1 MKLRKGSIL
10 FVSVAVML
18 LSSMAVSADKTE
30 SDPTGDVWHYEW
42 ADGIF
47 VGWKPVSRPNID
59 ITELSYTVSGDRV
72 TLTLKVLGTITNSE
86 LISFWFSLNTNDS
99 SYTVMWING
108 ELLMGIGTDTGE
120 GLHIDMDP
128 EISVNGGTLS
138 ATFDVVGTF
147 TTGVELSGYAQE
159 FTNAGDVNAEY
170 WQDWVPDDD
179 PSNGQGDD
187 GTGNGDGTT
196 PPKPK
201 TPGFEVIAFI
211 GAIAVALIILRKRK

>member
-1 MKLRKGSIL
+1 MKLRKSSIL

-30 SDPTGDVWHYEW
+30 SDLTGDVWHYEW

-47 VGWKPVSRPNID
+47 VGWEPVSRPDID

-86 LISFWFSLNTNDS
+86 LISFWFSLNTIDS

-108 ELLMGIGTDTGE
+108 ELLSGIGTDTGE
-120 GLHIDMDP
+120 GSHIDMDP

-147 TTGVELSGYAQE
+147 TGDELTGHAQE
-159 FTNAGDVNAEY
+159 FTKAGDVTAGH
-170 WQDWVPDDD
+170 WQDLVPDDD
-179 PSNGQGDD
+179 PSDGQGDD
-187 GTGNGDGTT
+187 GNGDDGGDK
-196 PPKPK
+196 PPTG
-201 TPGFEVIAFI
+201 TPGFELMAVI